1 MIIKNQYLLVAL
13 VVLGVLQLWA
23 LGCLERA
30 SSGVESRLEEQHM
43 KDTSRLEEK
52 HVKDTTVLAKEAVE
66 LQRQLNDARGQIEQ
80 IQSEL
85 RNTQNLLSQTR
96 TELEK
101 VKKAAATKDAAADG
115 QERKQ

>member
-1 MIIKNQYLLVAL
+1 MIIKNQYLLAAL

-30 SSGVESRLEEQHM
+30 SSRVE
-43 KDTSRLEEK
+43 SRLEEK

-66 LQRQLNDARGQIEQ
+66 LKRQLNDARGQIEQ

-85 RNTQNLLSQTR
+85 RNTQNLLNQTR
-96 TELEK
+96 TELEN
-101 VKKAAATKDAAADG
+101 VKKAAAAKDAAAG
-115 QERKQ
+115 GEERKQ